1 LTRRLEDGAMARRE
15 PSWPAPRLTA
25 FAWWWLATR
34 VALPLLATTL
44 LLDVAFG

>member
-1 LTRRLEDGAMARRE
+1 MQRTDRTR
-15 PSWPAPRLTA
+15 PAPRLTA